1 MKAEDINIGDLVKWH
16 TDTAHFS
23 LVGGIVIDTC
33 IIDGLPHATVFWFD
47 LGSGANNPYYSLTT
61 ISRA

>member
-1 MKAEDINIGDLVKWH
+1 MKVGNIVKWH
-16 TDTAHFS
+16 TATAHLA
-23 LVGGIVIDTC
+23 LVGGIVTDTC

-47 LGSGANNPYYSLTT
+47 LGVENHHPYMNLTT